1 MAGASEMTSVS
12 EKQLVLHSL
21 LSGLDILVI
30 IILAVAIISGLTA
43 GLVLKVGQV
52 AAVLA
57 AYVLANLFASQAGV
71 AKEVVFIIA
80 FAVLSIVFRYVVLIL
95 KLVDKIPVIGTLD
108 KIGGAILSFVVA
120 FIVVYF
126 AVNLLFHGV
135 PQSILDSWG
144 WTKEAVRKTMFISA
158 LLQ

>member
-1 MAGASEMTSVS
+1 MTGASEMTSVS

-30 IILAVAIISGLTA
+30 IILGVAIISGLTA

-52 AAVLA
+52 AAVIA
-57 AYVLANLFASQAGV
+57 AYVLANLFASQAGM
-71 AKEVVFIIA
+71 AKEIVFIIA
-80 FAVLSIVFRYVVLIL
+80 FAVLSMVFRYVVLIL

-144 WTKEAVRKTMFISA
+144 WTTEAVRKTMFISA